1 MFIHDLK
8 STSEARM
15 RDFEHE
21 ARIRQADSAIRK
33 EYPPTPRMWIGSVRR
48 VRFRSPIHLQP
59 IRIEQPGANFNQSPT
74 AQ

>member
-21 ARIRQADSAIRK
+21 ASVRQADAAIRK
-33 EYPPTPRMWIGSVRR
+33 EHPSTPWVWFGSVRR

-59 IRIEQPGANFNQSPT
+59 SRIEQAGANFNQSPT